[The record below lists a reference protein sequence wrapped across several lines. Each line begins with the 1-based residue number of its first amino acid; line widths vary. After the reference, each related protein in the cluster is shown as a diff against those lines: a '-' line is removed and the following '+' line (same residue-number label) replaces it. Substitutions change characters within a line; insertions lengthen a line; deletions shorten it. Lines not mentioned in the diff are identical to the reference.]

1 MQLRPILR
9 EIQRVKGWTQNE
21 MAGHLK
27 VTQPTISRWY
37 KGQKPEIDQRD
48 RILGLAKKLGL
59 VDSYASMDDFSIP
72 IVGYVGAGGQI
83 LYDEG
88 QGPFGE
94 ARMPPD
100 GASRTTVAVVVRGDS
115 MSGQLEDG
123 WTVYYDNR
131 RIPPSTDLL
140 GRLCVI
146 GMTDGRVLI
155 KKLLPGRLNGKF
167 DLYSANAAPM
177 LDQAIDWAARV
188 SWIAPT

>member
-1 MQLRPILR
+1 
-9 EIQRVKGWTQNE
+9 

-59 VDSYASMDDFSIP
+59 VESSASMDDFSIP

-83 LYDEG
+83 LFDEG

-94 ARMPPD
+94 AQMPPG
-100 GASRTTVAVVVRGDS
+100 GAMRTTVAVVVKGDS

-123 WTVYYDNR
+123 WTVYYDSR
-131 RIPPSTDLL
+131 RGIPGADLL

-146 GMTDGRVLI
+146 GMTDGRILI
-155 KKLLPGRLNGKF
+155 KKLLPGRLAGKF
-167 DLYSANAAPM
+167 DLYSANAGPM

-188 SWIAPT
+188 TWIAPT